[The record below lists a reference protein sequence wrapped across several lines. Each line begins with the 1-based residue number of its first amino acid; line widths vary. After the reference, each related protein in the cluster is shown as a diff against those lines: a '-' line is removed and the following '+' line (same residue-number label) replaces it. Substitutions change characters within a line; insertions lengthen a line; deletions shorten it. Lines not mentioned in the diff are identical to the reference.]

1 MQAALRVLVCL
12 VISGSIA
19 LANVPAQIGLP
30 VIEKAGCCAKM
41 KAEAVSHDCER
52 HAPKR
57 DQDKQCCAL
66 CSLCCA
72 LLATVAAPFVY
83 PPVGDE
89 KFAVFI
95 SSERL
100 RSERPPV
107 PPPRA

>member
-30 VIEKAGCCAKM
+30 LIEKTACCAKM

-52 HAPKR
+52 HMPKPA
-57 DQDKQCCAL
+57 QDKQCCSL

-72 LLATVAAPFVY
+72 LPATVAAPFVY

-89 KFAVFI
+89 KFAAFI